1 MAIDKGI
8 AISPS
13 DLLHEGGIKHI
24 LLRTWQSGD
33 SVTYGGLHDITSIVD
48 TGGSTADWFIYEF
61 KKDEASLTVNATKEN
76 GSTAF
81 ECGIDFRLP
90 KMDNTKFHE
99 LQNMLQECMMGIV
112 VDGSGKALVV
122 GASEKYQNAQEQYR
136 SKTFLNLA
144 SMEGGTGSAFSDN
157 NGLTVNLLARQY
169 ELPREYSGTI
179 VLYQDGNPS
188 TSYKAT
194 TT

>member
-1 MAIDKGI
+1 
-8 AISPS
+8 
-13 DLLHEGGIKHI
+13 
-24 LLRTWQSGD
+24 
-33 SVTYGGLHDITSIVD
+33 
-48 TGGSTADWFIYEF
+48 
-61 KKDEASLTVNATKEN
+61 
-76 GSTAF
+76 
-81 ECGIDFRLP
+81 
-90 KMDNTKFHE
+90 MDNTKFHE

-112 VDGSGKALVV
+112 VDGSGRALVV

-179 VLYQDGNPS
+179 TLYQDASPS
-188 TSYKAT
+188 LLYRAT
-194 TT
+194 TD